1 MVIMMRNATCVD
13 TTISIEWPHSSYIY
27 GSFLYCV
34 KSNMAVNA
42 KFQDLASSNQIVSNF
57 VFLQVFLFPYQDCL
71 C

>member
-1 MVIMMRNATCVD
+1 MRHAWTPQFQLSGPTV
-13 TTISIEWPHSSYIY
+13 HSSYIY